1 MYHLS
6 YKSKTLACAALMAF
20 LAGCASP
27 KEDPI
32 VVISMAP
39 TLDVAI
45 VSRTLQTYKV
55 GQTTFLDFKKDAGL
69 SLAER
74 PNPASEQ
81 RSYFNP
87 QPSIFD
93 RLKTEK
99 VYAAPPG
106 SPWRIYGTEYYRGL
120 DHGKLSETYKFVVG
134 DINKPISILAFDRE
148 GDLI

>member
-1 MYHLS
+1 MLPS
-6 YKSKTLACAALMAF
+6 TALMTF

-32 VVISMAP
+32 VVISTAP
-39 TLDVAI
+39 RIDVAI

-55 GQTTFLDFKKDAGL
+55 GQTTFMDFKKDAGL
-69 SLAER
+69 SLVER
-74 PNPASEQ
+74 PDPASGQ
-81 RSYFNP
+81 RSYLNP

-99 VYAAPPG
+99 VYAAPAG
-106 SPWRIYGTEYYRGL
+106 SPWKIYETGNSFTL
-120 DHGKLSETYKFVVG
+120 DHGKYTETHKFVVG

-148 GDLI
+148 GNLTSISPVR